1 MTEDLIMIY
10 DDFKSSGVKTLDHLD
25 FELTKIRAGK
35 ASPSMLQ
42 GVMVEYYG
50 TMTPIS
56 KVANVG
62 TLDAR
67 TITIQAFE
75 KNILNDISRGIINA
89 NLGFAPQN
97 NGEML
102 IINVPPLTED
112 RRRDLVKRSKSEGEN
127 GKVIIRNHRKDA
139 MDMIKDL
146 KIDGLSEDMVKTA
159 ETEIQNITN
168 SFIKKIDDL
177 IEVKEKEIMT
187 I

>member
-1 MTEDLIMIY
+1 MIEDLQLIY
-10 DDFKSSGVKTLDHLD
+10 DEFKSSSNKTLEHLD

-67 TITIQAFE
+67 TITVQAWE
-75 KNILNDISRGIINA
+75 KNVLNDISRGIINA

-102 IINVPPLTED
+102 IINVPPLNEE
-112 RRRDLVKRSKSEGEN
+112 RRRDLVKRAKAEGEN

-146 KIDGLSEDMVKTA
+146 KNDGLSEDLVKSA
-159 ETEIQNITN
+159 EIEIQNITN
-168 SFIKKIDDL
+168 VFVKKIDDL
-177 IEVKEKEIMT
+177 IELKEKDIVT

>member
-1 MTEDLIMIY
+1 MIY

-146 KIDGLSEDMVKTA
+146 KNDGMSEDLAKSA
-159 ETEIQNITN
+159 EIEVQNITN
-168 SFIKKIDDL
+168 IYIKKAEDIIDA
-177 IEVKEKEIMT
+177 KEKDIMT